1 MWCAKAPRQGGTL
14 PGASDAD
21 RAAPMLLDVPISTA
35 NAVRRT
41 LLADLPGLAVLTV
54 DVFTFDC
61 NQPEEYVVH
70 RVAMLPVVDDQDAD
84 PEAAP
89 REVSPLLTLDVR
101 CGDAEERRDVTDRDF
116 VCDTPG
122 VRVWVG
128 QAPVQVARL
137 RRGQHVRLEAR
148 VGRGTPSQHAKF
160 ASVSAAF
167 YRIVPT
173 VTVPEGADRAA
184 LREVCPRGVFDIEDA
199 PPDAIS
205 CVECGACAGA
215 GVRVEK
221 GRSVWFEVEPLTPHR
236 SPEFLVRRAVA
247 LLLKNLQRTS
257 RTVGQL

>member
-1 MWCAKAPRQGGTL
+1 
-14 PGASDAD
+14 
-21 RAAPMLLDVPISTA
+21 MLLDVPISTA

-54 DVFTFDC
+54 DVFAFDC
-61 NQPEEYVVH
+61 SQPEEYVVH
-70 RVAMLPVVDDQDAD
+70 RVAMLPIVDDQDAD

-89 REVSPLLTLDVR
+89 RDVSALLTLDV
-101 CGDAEERRDVTDRDF
+101 CCAEEERRDVTDRDF
-116 VCDTPG
+116 ACDTPG

-137 RRGQHVRLEAR
+137 RRGQHVRLQAR

-167 YRIVPT
+167 YRIVPS

-199 PPDAIS
+199 PPDATA

-215 GVRVEK
+215 GVRVER
-221 GRSVWFEVEPLTPHR
+221 GRSLWFEVEPLTTHR
-236 SPEFLVRRAVA
+236 SAEFLLRRAVA
-247 LLLKNLQRTS
+247 LLLKNLQRTA
-257 RTVGQL
+257 RAVEQL